1 MFDLAIDLRRRDARR
16 RLLLIASASAARP
29 AKPTPAIAPTM
40 TRRIGILIFDI
51 LYVLV
56 DRRSGADGGR
66 QRTRRETSGVRP
78 NGPAIEEVLAAAKH

>member
-1 MFDLAIDLRRRDARR
+1 
-16 RLLLIASASAARP
+16 
-29 AKPTPAIAPTM
+29 M
-40 TRRIGILIFDI
+40 TRQIGIFIFDI

-78 NGPAIEEVLAAAKH
+78 NGPAIEEVLAAAGD